1 MSKIN
6 ISIPDQLFRELTEVA
21 LQQQVSKDKFIEKAL
36 IFYLEKLDKESYA
49 KLFERAAKDK
59 EMLEIAEEGMKEY
72 FEMLRDF
79 DESNKSKKNN
89 PKLPSPKKRGRG

>member
-1 MSKIN
+1 MVKMSKIK
-6 ISIPDQLFRELTEVA
+6 ISIPDQLFIELTEAA
-21 LQQQVSKDKFIEKAL
+21 LEQQVSKDKLIEKAL

-49 KLFERAAKDK
+49 KSFQRAAKDK

-79 DESNKSKKNN
+79 DENDESEKKN
-89 PKLPSPKKRGRG
+89 KY

>member
-6 ISIPDQLFRELTEVA
+6 ISIPEQLFIELTEAA
-21 LQQQVSKDKFIEKAL
+21 LEQQVSKDKLIENAL

-49 KLFERAAKDK
+49 KSFQRAAKDK

-79 DESNKSKKNN
+79 DESDESEKKN
-89 PKLPSPKKRGRG
+89 KY